1 MTRLKLQLH
10 EWQLDTLEALFLGMD
25 SAVIAGTG
33 SGKTLPFA
41 LIHLVVLT
49 RVTIVVSPLNAL
61 DADQVRDADENLRV

>member
-1 MTRLKLQLH
+1 
-10 EWQLDTLEALFLGMD
+10 MD